1 MKTKK
6 QVTKICI
13 AAMLLCA
20 IAVPCSA
27 ATSTPASAPSA
38 SFHALDYLAL
48 IVYLVVVVGIGAYFS
63 RRENTTEDYF
73 LAGRRVP
80 WWAATLS
87 IFSTYLSAVTFMAI
101 PAKAFTADWVTIL
114 INLGI
119 ILVAPVTIFCFI
131 PFYRRLNVTTIY
143 EYLEMRFSP
152 GIRIYGSLSFVFLQL
167 AKMGVF
173 LLLPSLALSTVT
185 GFNVYV
191 CIMVMGLL
199 CTIYT
204 VLGGIEAV
212 IWTDVLQSCVLVGG
226 GLLCIGTIFA
236 AEKFDFTNMLAV
248 ADEADKF
255 HIFNTT
261 GGINSSVFWVV
272 ILGGFFIQLVPFTSD
287 QVIAQRFLTTRDEKS
302 AVRSLW
308 AYAGFV
314 VPASLLFFGLGTA
327 LFVYYASRPEMLP
340 TGDVKNDAIVPWF
353 IATRLPDGIAG
364 LVIAGLF
371 AATMSTVDSGM
382 HSIATSLVNDVHRKL
397 RPNADDRQRLI
408 MARILTVAAGLFGT
422 ISAVLI
428 SKINP
433 DSLWEMILLL
443 VGLFGSSLTGV
454 FLLGVFTR
462 RAGARGAALGI
473 AASIMALIML
483 RTFDIPIHG
492 FLTAAVGVLT
502 CVIVGYVA
510 SIFLPAGV
518 AVSIVVL
525 VVLRNIDPRP
535 IHIYDYLTAT
545 VVLMCVVVGYA
556 VSVFLPARERLLKN
570 LTLATLEDAEEE
582 G

>member
-1 MKTKK
+1 M
-6 QVTKICI
+6 VI
-13 AAMLLCA
+13 
-20 IAVPCSA
+20 
-27 ATSTPASAPSA
+27 
-38 SFHALDYLAL
+38 
-48 IVYLVVVVGIGAYFS
+48 VGIGAYFS
-63 RRENTTEDYF
+63 RRENTTDDYF

-80 WWAATLS
+80 WWAAALS
-87 IFSTYLSAVTFMAI
+87 IFSTHLSAVTFMGI
-101 PAKAFTADWVTIL
+101 PAAAFKTDWVTIL

-119 ILVAPVTIFCFI
+119 ILVAPVTVFCFL

-152 GIRIYGSLSFVFLQL
+152 GMRIYGSLSFVLLQL

-173 LLLPSLALSTVT
+173 LLLPALALATVT
-185 GFNVYV
+185 GFNVYA
-191 CIMVMGLL
+191 CIVVMGLL

-236 AEKFDFTNMLAV
+236 AEQFDFSGMLSV
-248 ADEADKF
+248 AAENNKF
-255 HIFNTT
+255 HIFNME
-261 GGINSSVFWVV
+261 GGIDSSVFWVV
-272 ILGGFFIQLVPFTSD
+272 IVGGFFIQLVPFTSD
-287 QVIAQRFLTTRDEKS
+287 QVIAQRFLTTRDEK
-302 AVRSLW
+302 AAARSVW
-308 AYAGFV
+308 AHAGIV

-340 TGDVKNDAIVPWF
+340 AGDVTNDAIVPWF
-353 IATRLPDGIAG
+353 IATRLPAGLAG

-397 RPNADDRQRLI
+397 RPDADDRQRLRV
-408 MARILTVAAGLFGT
+408 ARILTVAAGLFGT

-433 DSLWEMILLL
+433 DSLWELILLL

-454 FLLGVFTR
+454 FLLGVFTK
-462 RAGARGAALGI
+462 RASARGVALGV
-473 AASIMALIML
+473 AASIVSLIML

-492 FLTAAVGVLT
+492 FLTAAAGVLS
-502 CVIVGYVA
+502 CVMVGYGA
-510 SIFLPAGV
+510 SLLLPGQ
-518 AVSIVVL
+518 
-525 VVLRNIDPRP
+525 DRP
-535 IHIYDYLTAT
+535 
-545 VVLMCVVVGYA
+545 
-556 VSVFLPARERLLKN
+556 LKN
-570 LTLATLEDAEEE
+570 LTLATLEDAKEEE
-582 G
+582 

>member
-1 MKTKK
+1 MKTMR
-6 QVTKICI
+6 QVTRICI

-27 ATSTPASAPSA
+27 ATSTSTPAASA
-38 SFHALDYLAL
+38 SFHSLDYLAL
-48 IVYLVVVVGIGAYFS
+48 IGYLVVVVGIGVYFS
-63 RRENTTEDYF
+63 RRENTTDDYF

-80 WWAATLS
+80 WWAAALS

-119 ILVAPVTIFCFI
+119 ILVAPVTVFCFL

-143 EYLEMRFSP
+143 EYLEKRFSP
-152 GIRIYGSLSFVFLQL
+152 GMRIYGSLSFVFLQL
-167 AKMGVF
+167 AKMGIF
-173 LLLPSLALSTVT
+173 LLLPALALSTVT
-185 GFNVYV
+185 GFNVYAS
-191 CIMVMGLL
+191 IIIMGLL

-236 AEKFDFTNMLAV
+236 AEQFDFSNMLAV
-248 ADEADKF
+248 ASDADKF
-255 HIFNTT
+255 HIFNME
-261 GGINSSVFWVV
+261 GGIDSSVFWVV
-272 ILGGFFIQLVPFTSD
+272 ILGGFFIQLVPFSSD

-302 AVRSLW
+302 AARSVW
-308 AYAGFV
+308 AHAGIV

-327 LFVYYASRPEMLP
+327 MFVYYSSRPEMLP
-340 TGDVKNDAIVPWF
+340 TGDVRNDAIVPWF
-353 IATRLPDGIAG
+353 IATRLPAGLAG

-397 RPNADDRQRLI
+397 RPDADDRQRLR

-428 SKINP
+428 SKMNP
-433 DSLWEMILLL
+433 DSLWEMLLLL

-462 RAGARGAALGI
+462 RASARGAALGV
-473 AASIMALIML
+473 AVSIMSLIML

-492 FLTAAVGVLT
+492 FLTAAVGVLS
-502 CVIVGYVA
+502 CVVVGYVA
-510 SIFLPAGV
+510 SILLPG
-518 AVSIVVL
+518 
-525 VVLRNIDPRP
+525 RD
-535 IHIYDYLTAT
+535 
-545 VVLMCVVVGYA
+545 
-556 VSVFLPARERLLKN
+556 RLLKN
-570 LTLATLEDAEEE
+570 LTLATLEDSEESQKE
-582 G
+582 KGDV

>member
-1 MKTKK
+1 
-6 QVTKICI
+6 
-13 AAMLLCA
+13 MLLCA

-27 ATSTPASAPSA
+27 ATSAPATGK
-38 SFHALDYLAL
+38 SFHVLDYLAL
-48 IVYLVVVVGIGAYFS
+48 IGYLVVVVGIGVYFS
-63 RRENTTEDYF
+63 RRENTTNDYF

-80 WWAATLS
+80 WWAASLS

-119 ILVAPVTIFCFI
+119 ILVAPVTVFCFL
-131 PFYRRLNVTTIY
+131 PFYRRLNVITIY

-173 LLLPSLALSTVT
+173 LLLPSLALTTVT
-185 GFNVYV
+185 GFNVYA

-236 AEKFDFTNMLAV
+236 AEQFDFSSMLTV
-248 ADEADKF
+248 ADDADKF
-255 HIFNTT
+255 HIFNMT

-272 ILGGFFIQLVPFTSD
+272 IIGGFFIQLVPFTSD

-302 AVRSLW
+302 AVRSVW
-308 AYAGFV
+308 AHAGIV

-340 TGDVKNDAIVPWF
+340 SGDVKNDAIVPWF
-353 IATRLPDGIAG
+353 IATRLPAGIAG

-397 RPNADDRQRLI
+397 RPDADDRQRLRI
-408 MARILTVAAGLFGT
+408 ARILTVAAGLFGT

-462 RAGARGAALGI
+462 RASTCGVFLGI
-473 AASIMALIML
+473 TASIISLIML
-483 RTFDIPIHG
+483 RIFDIPIHG
-492 FLTAAVGVLT
+492 LLTAAVGVLS
-502 CVIVGYVA
+502 CVMVGYVA
-510 SIFLPAGV
+510 SIFLSDQV
-518 AVSIVVL
+518 
-525 VVLRNIDPRP
+525 RP
-535 IHIYDYLTAT
+535 
-545 VVLMCVVVGYA
+545 
-556 VSVFLPARERLLKN
+556 LKN
-570 LTLATLEDAEEE
+570 LTLATLEDMKENSLE
-582 G
+582 

>member
-1 MKTKK
+1 MRATR
-6 QVTKICI
+6 QVVRICF
-13 AAMLLCA
+13 AVTLLCA
-20 IAVPCSA
+20 IAAPCSA
-27 ATSTPASAPSA
+27 ATSTSAPAA
-38 SFHALDYLAL
+38 SGSFRALDYLAL
-48 IVYLVVVVGIGAYFS
+48 IVYLVVIVGIGAYFS
-63 RRENTTEDYF
+63 RRENSTDDYF

-80 WWAATLS
+80 WWAAALS

-101 PAKAFTADWVTIL
+101 PAKAFEVDWGTIL

-119 ILVAPVTIFCFI
+119 ILVAPVAVFCFL

-152 GIRIYGSLSFVFLQL
+152 GIRVYGSLSFVFLQL

-173 LLLPSLALSTVT
+173 LLLPALALATVT

-199 CTIYT
+199 CTVYT

-226 GLLCIGTIFA
+226 GLLCISTIFA
-236 AEKFDFTNMLAV
+236 AERFDFGSMLSV
-248 ADEADKF
+248 AAENDKF
-255 HIFNTT
+255 HIFNWT
-261 GGINSSVFWVV
+261 GGIDSSVFWVV

-302 AVRSLW
+302 AARSVW
-308 AYAGFV
+308 AHAGIV

-327 LFVYYASRPEMLP
+327 LFVYYTSRPEMLP
-340 TGDVKNDAIVPWF
+340 GPDVANDAIVPWF
-353 IATRLPDGIAG
+353 IATRLPAGFAG

-382 HSIATSLVNDVHRKL
+382 HSIATSLVNDVYRKL
-397 RPNADDRQRLI
+397 RPDADDKRRLRV
-408 MARILTVAAGLFGT
+408 ARILTVAAGSFGT

-428 SKINP
+428 SEMDP

-443 VGLFGSSLTGV
+443 VALFGSSLTGV

-462 RAGARGAALGI
+462 RAGARGVALGV
-473 AASIMALIML
+473 AASILSLIML
-483 RTFDIPIHG
+483 RTLDIPIHG
-492 FLTAAVGVLT
+492 FLTAAVGVLS
-502 CVIVGYVA
+502 CVAVGYVA
-510 SIFLPAGV
+510 SLILPAQ
-518 AVSIVVL
+518 
-525 VVLRNIDPRP
+525 DRP
-535 IHIYDYLTAT
+535 L
-545 VVLMCVVVGYA
+545 
-556 VSVFLPARERLLKN
+556 EN
-570 LTLATLEDAEEE
+570 LTLATLENAKETEEE
-582 G
+582 KGDV

>member
-1 MKTKK
+1 MKTMR
-6 QVTKICI
+6 QVTRICI

-27 ATSTPASAPSA
+27 ATSTSAPAVSA
-38 SFHALDYLAL
+38 SFHPLDYLAL
-48 IVYLVVVVGIGAYFS
+48 IGYLVVIVGIGVYFS
-63 RRENTTEDYF
+63 RRENTTDDYF

-80 WWAATLS
+80 WWAASLS

-101 PAKAFTADWVTIL
+101 PAAAFKVDWVTIL

-119 ILVAPVTIFCFI
+119 ILVAPVTVFCFL

-152 GIRIYGSLSFVFLQL
+152 GIRIYGSLSFVLLQL

-173 LLLPSLALSTVT
+173 LLLPALALATVT
-185 GFNVYV
+185 GFNVYA

-199 CTIYT
+199 CTVYT

-236 AEKFDFTNMLAV
+236 AEQFDFSGMMAV
-248 ADEADKF
+248 ASDADKF
-255 HIFNTT
+255 HIFNMA
-261 GGINSSVFWVV
+261 GGIDSSVFWVV
-272 ILGGFFIQLVPFTSD
+272 IVGGFFIQLVPFTSD

-302 AVRSLW
+302 AARSVW
-308 AYAGFV
+308 AHAGIV

-340 TGDVKNDAIVPWF
+340 GADVTNDIIVPWF
-353 IATRLPDGIAG
+353 IATRLPAGLAG

-397 RPNADDRQRLI
+397 RPDADDRQRLR

-428 SKINP
+428 SKMDP
-433 DSLWEMILLL
+433 GSLWKLILLL

-462 RAGARGAALGI
+462 RASARGVALGV
-473 AASIMALIML
+473 AASIMSLIML

-492 FLTAAVGVLT
+492 FLTAAVGVLS
-502 CVIVGYVA
+502 CVVVGYVA
-510 SIFLPAGV
+510 SIFLPGQ
-518 AVSIVVL
+518 
-525 VVLRNIDPRP
+525 DRP
-535 IHIYDYLTAT
+535 
-545 VVLMCVVVGYA
+545 
-556 VSVFLPARERLLKN
+556 LKN
-570 LTLATLEDAEEE
+570 LTLATLEDAKEE

>member
-1 MKTKK
+1 MR
-6 QVTKICI
+6 QVTRICI
-13 AAMLLCA
+13 AAVLMCA
-20 IAVPCSA
+20 SAAPCSA
-27 ATSTPASAPSA
+27 ATSTSVPGASG

-48 IVYLVVVVGIGAYFS
+48 IGYLGVIVGIGAYFS
-63 RRENTTEDYF
+63 RRENTTDDYF
-73 LAGRRVP
+73 LAGRRIP
-80 WWAATLS
+80 WWAASLS

-101 PAKAFTADWVTIL
+101 PAKAFAADWVTIL

-119 ILVAPVTIFCFI
+119 ILVAPVTVFCFL

-152 GIRIYGSLSFVFLQL
+152 AIRIYGSLSFVLLQL

-173 LLLPSLALSTVT
+173 LLLPALALSTVT
-185 GFNVYV
+185 GFNVYASII
-191 CIMVMGLL
+191 IMGVL

-236 AEKFDFTNMLAV
+236 AEQFDFSSMMDVAV
-248 ADEADKF
+248 SAEKF
-255 HIFNTT
+255 HIFNME

-272 ILGGFFIQLVPFTSD
+272 IIGGFFIQMIPFTSD

-302 AVRSLW
+302 AARSVW
-308 AYAGFV
+308 AHAGIV

-327 LFVYYASRPEMLP
+327 LFVYYSSRPEMLP
-340 TGDVKNDAIVPWF
+340 GADVTNDIIVPWF
-353 IATRLPDGIAG
+353 IATRLPAGLAG

-397 RPNADDRQRLI
+397 RPDVDDRQRLK

-428 SKINP
+428 SKMDP
-433 DSLWEMILLL
+433 GSLWDMILLL
-443 VGLFGSSLTGV
+443 VGLFGSSLCGV

-462 RAGARGAALGI
+462 RASARGVTLGV
-473 AASIMALIML
+473 AASIMALIVL
-483 RTFDIPIHG
+483 RNLNPRPIHG
-492 FLTAAVGVLT
+492 LLTAAVGVLS
-502 CVIVGYVA
+502 CVVVGYVA
-510 SIFLPAGV
+510 SIFLPD
-518 AVSIVVL
+518 
-525 VVLRNIDPRP
+525 RDRP
-535 IHIYDYLTAT
+535 
-545 VVLMCVVVGYA
+545 
-556 VSVFLPARERLLKN
+556 LKN
-570 LTLATLEDAEEE
+570 LTLATLEDEKEHNLE
-582 G
+582 